1 MHAVW
6 LIMDTVNF
14 EIVQLHTHI
23 ETYQKKDHMQQYL
36 IFSLITCPMYN
47 IQSVF
52 CMKPL
57 FQSLHGCME
66 ELRGC
71 YDDVDFSEIKQT
83 SLQLL
88 DKVLDNLGAK
98 FDLGTCSNVIG
109 TAALR
114 YILSVLRRSKCTLKP
129 PSR

>member
-1 MHAVW
+1 
-6 LIMDTVNF
+6 
-14 EIVQLHTHI
+14 
-23 ETYQKKDHMQQYL
+23 
-36 IFSLITCPMYN
+36 
-47 IQSVF
+47 
-52 CMKPL
+52 
-57 FQSLHGCME
+57 ME

-114 YILSVLRRSKCTLKP
+114 YNYRIMQTPWSSTYTRGYNHIVCMFLSDLRQ
-129 PSR
+129 

>member
-1 MHAVW
+1 
-6 LIMDTVNF
+6 
-14 EIVQLHTHI
+14 
-23 ETYQKKDHMQQYL
+23 
-36 IFSLITCPMYN
+36 
-47 IQSVF
+47 
-52 CMKPL
+52 
-57 FQSLHGCME
+57 ME

-71 YDDVDFSEIKQT
+71 YDDVDFSDIKQT

-114 YILSVLRRSKCTLKP
+114 YILQGVLVPYCLSNNKP
-129 PSR
+129 Y